1 MRRRAALA
9 LLGGVAATGRVASL
23 TAWAQVPAKPHRIAF
38 VVSTT
43 PVAQITEADHSLF
56 RVFLDELRK
65 LGHIE
70 GHNLIIERHSGE
82 GRFDQ
87 FPDLARKVVQTNPEV
102 IVAITERVAH
112 AFKAATNTIPV
123 VTIVS
128 DPVAQGLARSFAR
141 PAGNITGVSGYAGL
155 ETIGKY
161 LEILKEIVPP
171 ISRIGLLAPRTTWE
185 LTYGPQL
192 WEAADRLRIS
202 VIGPALESPIDEQEY
217 GRAVSAMVQGGANAL
232 LAEAAGVNFVHVKT
246 IAELAQTHRLPSLS
260 VYAEHARLGGLVSYA
275 TDFEEQYRHMAGQV
289 NRILSGEKPGDL
301 PFHRP
306 TRFKLIVNAKA
317 ANALG
322 LTIPPLLL
330 ARADEVIE

>member
-112 AFKAATNTIPV
+112 AFRRLQP
-123 VTIVS
+123 S
-128 DPVAQGLARSFAR
+128 R
-141 PAGNITGVSGYAGL
+141 
-155 ETIGKY
+155 KY
-161 LEILKEIVPP
+161 
-171 ISRIGLLAPRTTWE
+171 
-185 LTYGPQL
+185 
-192 WEAADRLRIS
+192 
-202 VIGPALESPIDEQEY
+202 
-217 GRAVSAMVQGGANAL
+217 
-232 LAEAAGVNFVHVKT
+232 
-246 IAELAQTHRLPSLS
+246 HR
-260 VYAEHARLGGLVSYA
+260 G
-275 TDFEEQYRHMAGQV
+275 
-289 NRILSGEKPGDL
+289 
-301 PFHRP
+301 
-306 TRFKLIVNAKA
+306 
-317 ANALG
+317 
-322 LTIPPLLL
+322 
-330 ARADEVIE
+330 

>member
-23 TAWAQVPAKPHRIAF
+23 TAWAQVPAKPHRVAF

-112 AFKAATNTIPV
+112 AFKAATYYSGSRYRERSGSQARRTSRAQPEISPGLAA
-123 VTIVS
+123 T
-128 DPVAQGLARSFAR
+128 QGLRRSA
-141 PAGNITGVSGYAGL
+141 NILRSSRRLSRLYRAL
-155 ETIGKY
+155 ACWPP
-161 LEILKEIVPP
+161 VPRG
-171 ISRIGLLAPRTTWE
+171 S
-185 LTYGPQL
+185 
-192 WEAADRLRIS
+192 
-202 VIGPALESPIDEQEY
+202 
-217 GRAVSAMVQGGANAL
+217 
-232 LAEAAGVNFVHVKT
+232 
-246 IAELAQTHRLPSLS
+246 
-260 VYAEHARLGGLVSYA
+260 
-275 TDFEEQYRHMAGQV
+275 
-289 NRILSGEKPGDL
+289 
-301 PFHRP
+301 
-306 TRFKLIVNAKA
+306 
-317 ANALG
+317 
-322 LTIPPLLL
+322 
-330 ARADEVIE
+330 

>member
-1 MRRRAALA
+1 MRRRAAPRSSA
-9 LLGGVAATGRVASL
+9 CSGGRPGREPHGLGSGNCEASSNSIRREHNSGR
-23 TAWAQVPAKPHRIAF
+23 KIA
-38 VVSTT
+38 
-43 PVAQITEADHSLF
+43 EADHSLF

-112 AFKAATNTIPV
+112 AFKVATNTIPV

-171 ISRIGLLAPRTTWE
+171 ISRIGLLAPVPR
-185 LTYGPQL
+185 G
-192 WEAADRLRIS
+192 S
-202 VIGPALESPIDEQEY
+202 
-217 GRAVSAMVQGGANAL
+217 
-232 LAEAAGVNFVHVKT
+232 
-246 IAELAQTHRLPSLS
+246 
-260 VYAEHARLGGLVSYA
+260 
-275 TDFEEQYRHMAGQV
+275 
-289 NRILSGEKPGDL
+289 
-301 PFHRP
+301 
-306 TRFKLIVNAKA
+306 
-317 ANALG
+317 
-322 LTIPPLLL
+322 
-330 ARADEVIE
+330 

>member
-1 MRRRAALA
+1 MRRRDVTAFI
-9 LLGGVAATGRVASL
+9 GCAATAPIASL
-23 TAWAQVPAKPHRIAF
+23 TAWAQVPVKPHRIAF

-43 PVAQITEADHSLF
+43 PVAQITEVDHSLF
-56 RVFLDELRK
+56 RVFLEELRK
-65 LGHIE
+65 LGYDE
-70 GHNLIIERHSGE
+70 RRNLIIERHSGE

-87 FPDLARKVVQTNPEV
+87 FPDLARTVVQTSPEV

-112 AFKAATNTIPV
+112 AFKAATTTIPV

-128 DPVAQGLARSFAR
+128 DPVAQGLAQSFAR

-161 LEILKEIVPP
+161 LEILKEIVPHV
-171 ISRIGLLAPRTTWE
+171 SRIGLLAPRTTWE

-217 GRAVSAMVQGGANAL
+217 GRAVSAMVQDGANAL
-232 LAEAAGVNFVHVKT
+232 LAEAAGVNFVYIKT
-246 IAELAQTHRLPSLS
+246 IAELAQAHRLPSLS

-275 TDFEEQYRHMAGQV
+275 TDFDEQYRHMAGQV
-289 NRILSGEKPGDL
+289 DRILSGEKPGDL

-306 TRFKLIVNAKA
+306 TRFKLIINAKA

-322 LTIPPLLL
+322 LTIPPALL

>member
-1 MRRRAALA
+1 MRRRDVSAFI
-9 LLGGVAATGRVASL
+9 GCAATAPIASL
-23 TAWAQVPAKPHRIAF
+23 TAWAQVPVKCHRIAF

-56 RVFLDELRK
+56 RVFLNELRK
-65 LGHIE
+65 LGYNE

-87 FPDLARKVVQTNPEV
+87 FPDLARRVVQTDPEV

-112 AFKAATNTIPV
+112 ALEVATTTIPV

-141 PAGNITGVSGYAGL
+141 PDGNITGVSGYAGF

-161 LEILKEIVPP
+161 LEILKEIVPHV
-171 ISRIGLLAPRTTWE
+171 SRIGLLAPRTTWE

-202 VIGPALESPIDEQEY
+202 VIGPALESPVDEQEY
-217 GRAVSAMVQGGANAL
+217 GRAVSVPRRNARPGHGG
-232 LAEAAGVNFVHVKT
+232 
-246 IAELAQTHRLPSLS
+246 
-260 VYAEHARLGGLVSYA
+260 GG
-275 TDFEEQYRHMAGQV
+275 
-289 NRILSGEKPGDL
+289 
-301 PFHRP
+301 
-306 TRFKLIVNAKA
+306 
-317 ANALG
+317 
-322 LTIPPLLL
+322 
-330 ARADEVIE
+330 